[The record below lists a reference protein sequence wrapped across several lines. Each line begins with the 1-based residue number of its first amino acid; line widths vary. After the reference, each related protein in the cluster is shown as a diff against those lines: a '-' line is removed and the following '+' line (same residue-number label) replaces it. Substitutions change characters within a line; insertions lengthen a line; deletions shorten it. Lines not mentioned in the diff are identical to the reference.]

1 MDQTTNSEERRDLRR
16 WTADEDNRLIR
27 HVKARP
33 QNLKYCFMMVAEEI
47 GRTPTAVSA
56 HWYSVT
62 SKKPEVLC
70 FFTASPHHISRNRKN
85 GVGEPSNGSVW
96 RRLLSA
102 IRNII

>member
-1 MDQTTNSEERRDLRR
+1 MNQTTNSEERRDLRR

-33 QNLKYCFMMVAEEI
+33 QNLKYCFMIVAEEI

-85 GVGEPSNGSVW
+85 GMGESSNGSVW